1 MDARRERK
9 NLEIV
14 LGLTKQKVD
23 GENGLNTDG
32 SGEKWDGSGRHTQG
46 LMTIAEY
53 EKKYKKLYE
62 HATSVIED
70 EAKDCKR
77 VEEGLR
83 EEIRTS
89 VTPCAKWID
98 FSKLVEAA
106 IRVQINVHE
115 RKLESEALKNDL
127 ARAVYVIA
135 MVSQVILIEI
145 VCI

>member
-1 MDARRERK
+1 
-9 NLEIV
+9 
-14 LGLTKQKVD
+14 
-23 GENGLNTDG
+23 
-32 SGEKWDGSGRHTQG
+32 
-46 LMTIAEY
+46 MTIAEY

-115 RKLESEALKNDL
+115 RKLESEALKNVRTFNTSSNHQNL
-127 ARAVYVIA
+127 SRNGRSGIFVPS
-135 MVSQVILIEI
+135 VSSRGNFQYSGSFIFKFGSG
-145 VCI
+145 